1 MFKTKLVYNLI
12 LMFCLKAATDS
23 DLIEII
29 SNYDRLNL
37 LFWKILVMAGRKD
50 CNEVRLKG

>member
-12 LMFCLKAATDS
+12 LMFSLKAATDS

-37 LFWKILVMAGRKD
+37 LF
-50 CNEVRLKG
+50 